1 MDSKNVGGSYVPDR
15 SWTASTTFSGS
26 RAATI
31 SFTLDEMLARDG
43 LKRLVAKQIAVRNGN
58 FYAVRC
64 LEALNIQ
71 DTQEVAIRISLVH
84 YNSSE
89 DVDRLVEGFRE
100 L

>member
-1 MDSKNVGGSYVPDR
+1 MDELPSSKAVQ
-15 SWTASTTFSGS
+15 
-26 RAATI
+26 
-31 SFTLDEMLARDG
+31 
-43 LKRLVAKQIAVRNGN
+43 RLVDKQIAVRSGN

-71 DTQEVAIRISLVH
+71 NTQEGAIRFSLVH

-89 DVDRLVEGFRE
+89 DVDRLVEGLRE